1 MDDDAL
7 RKIAREDPALFFQ
20 MYKPPILIDEAQ
32 KAPEL
37 FNEIKRICD
46 ESVTPGLFWL
56 TGSQKFGLV
65 KNVSETLTGRV
76 AILNLYPLS
85 TDEKRRQISAS
96 DIPFYSFDELTSFCE
111 KRSSVDIDEVYR
123 DIWEG
128 GYPGSLNLS
137 PRMKKIFY
145 DSYIETY
152 LMRDVIEDSGIR
164 DIYRFRKFLT
174 ACASITSNLVNY
186 ATLADVAGIS
196 QPTAKMWLG
205 VLESLGIVFHLDV
218 YSNSLMK
225 SIIKTPKLYFWDTG
239 LCAYLYGWDN
249 DRVLCNGASSGA
261 FLENYVISEIMK
273 GSLYRGSRQQFFY
286 YRDRRGR
293 EIDLVIVR
301 NQSVIPIEI
310 KRTAA
315 PEKKMASSFSLLKV
329 VPPYSLAPGA
339 IMCSEK
345 RVLKLADDLFSV
357 PFSAL

>member
-128 GYPGSLNLS
+128 GYPSALNLS

-145 DSYIETY
+145 DSYIDTY

-174 ACASITSNLVNY
+174 ACASITSNIVNY
-186 ATLADVAGIS
+186 AILADAAGI
-196 QPTAKMWLG
+196 
-205 VLESLGIVFHLDV
+205 
-218 YSNSLMK
+218 
-225 SIIKTPKLYFWDTG
+225 
-239 LCAYLYGWDN
+239 
-249 DRVLCNGASSGA
+249 
-261 FLENYVISEIMK
+261 
-273 GSLYRGSRQQFFY
+273 
-286 YRDRRGR
+286 
-293 EIDLVIVR
+293 
-301 NQSVIPIEI
+301 
-310 KRTAA
+310 
-315 PEKKMASSFSLLKV
+315 
-329 VPPYSLAPGA
+329 
-339 IMCSEK
+339 
-345 RVLKLADDLFSV
+345 
-357 PFSAL
+357 